1 MTKLVN
7 VRRFGL
13 NKSGRP
19 ILMWCEGMHQRLFG
33 SYNYPDGVIDRP
45 VNRY

>member
-1 MTKLVN
+1 MVKLVN
-7 VRRFGL
+7 IRRFDLHKNG
-13 NKSGRP
+13 SV
-19 ILMWCEGMHQRLFG
+19 ILLWCEGMHRRLFG